1 MEVQF
6 RPSCDTV
13 SRKQL
18 GKKVGSLQISGFVLK
33 KSTMLFQD
41 SWSAKVLAV
50 PTI

>member
-1 MEVQF
+1 MTQFQGSNEVH
-6 RPSCDTV
+6 
-13 SRKQL
+13 
-18 GKKVGSLQISGFVLK
+18 KKVGSLRISGFVLK